1 MKKYSYF
8 FSALYLI
15 AAMSCSEK
23 EPVLTSPGE
32 AEGTVTFDMEVTIP
46 ESAIL
51 TRAACGDNPIIE
63 NIYVAT
69 YGNRGYLNEYV
80 KAIPLDAD
88 GNVISTYA
96 TTNSPDKYHL
106 RVTLLATTS
115 RRHVHIIANGPES
128 VDYETKDTD
137 LMLTRIMTT
146 GYKEGVPQ
154 GADWQYFELPNGTSE
169 WKNGKWVEGT
179 LAKEKFGSIKL
190 IRNFAR
196 VTVKSAASN
205 FTLDPKAGFYV
216 FRTESEGSIAMP
228 TSPDGLANFVDAN
241 RYAAISQTDPLTS
254 IAALPYSGFTPEGVV
269 LHAPVA
275 KDNGVDGITYNKPGV
290 YQYVYESLRSYDTEE
305 EPFIIIRGKLD
316 TDDDYSYYR
325 IELTDE
331 NAKFYSIFRNVDY
344 TITITA
350 VASSIVG
357 SATASGARTC
367 NGNVS
372 TAVSATLPEL
382 SDGFQGLYV
391 LYTDKTVVNTDKNTA
406 GAFLNKE
413 VSFMYKFVEDIVND
427 PDTGSQA
434 SLSIQ
439 SSGGQGHAIANTTG
453 TWYTQT
459 GPDADGWYTVKFNV
473 LPSATYT
480 AEASTVFRVT
490 GTTEVATGVQQS
502 IFRNITVRL
511 IPIQTFKTIQVTKVG
526 GSGTTAGTT
535 VDISFSLEDNL
546 PKSMFP
552 LKITVQDSELALN
565 PVGTD
570 MPLVVHSDGVNYH
583 FYKSVSYSDYQQS
596 KTVTCHMKLIQDM
609 QASSLKIN
617 VANEYFSPEELSYT
631 GS

>member
-1 MKKYSYF
+1 MKKYSYIL
-8 FSALYLI
+8 SALFFI
-15 AAMSCSEK
+15 AAMACTEK
-23 EPVLTSPGE
+23 EPVMTTLEEG
-32 AEGTVTFDMEVTIP
+32 EGTVTFDMEVTIP

-51 TRAACGDNPIIE
+51 TRAACGDNPSIE

-69 YGNRGYLNEYV
+69 FGSRGYLNEYV
-80 KAIPLDAD
+80 KAIPVDAD

-115 RRHVHIIANGPES
+115 RRYVHIIANGPES

-137 LMLTRIMTT
+137 LMLTKIMST
-146 GYKEGVPQ
+146 GYKNGVPQ
-154 GADWQYFELPNGTSE
+154 GAYWQYFELPNGTSE

-179 LAKEKFGSIKL
+179 DAKDKFGSIKL

-196 VTVKSAASN
+196 VTVKSTASN
-205 FTLDPKAGFYV
+205 FTLDPDAGFYV

-254 IAALPYSGFTPEGVV
+254 IAALPYSGFTPEGVE
-269 LHAPVA
+269 LHAPDA
-275 KDNGVDGITYNKPGV
+275 KDNGVDGITYNKPGD

-316 TDDDYSYYR
+316 TDDDFSYYR

-331 NAKFYSIFRNVDY
+331 NAKFYSIYRNVDY

-350 VASSIVG
+350 AARSIVG

-391 LYTDKTVVNTDKNTA
+391 LYTDKTVVNTDKS
-406 GAFLNKE
+406 GDEFVNKE
-413 VSFMYKFVEDIVND
+413 VSFMYKYVKDVVGD

-453 TWYTQT
+453 TWYSQT

-480 AEASTVFRVT
+480 SEASTVFRVT
-490 GTTEVATGVQQS
+490 GTTEVAGVQQS

-511 IPIQTFKTIQVTKVG
+511 IPIQTFKNIKVTKVDG
-526 GSGTTAGTT
+526 GGTTAGTT

-583 FYKSVSYSDYQQS
+583 FYKSVSYRDYQQS

-617 VANEYFSPEELSYT
+617 VANEYFTPVELSYT

>member
-1 MKKYSYF
+1 MKKYSYIL
-8 FSALYLI
+8 SALFFI
-15 AAMSCSEK
+15 AAMACTEK
-23 EPVLTSPGE
+23 EPVMTTLEEG
-32 AEGTVTFDMEVTIP
+32 EGTVTFDMEVTIP

-51 TRAACGDNPIIE
+51 TRAACGDNPSIE

-69 YGNRGYLNEYV
+69 FGSRGYLNEYV
-80 KAIPLDAD
+80 KAIPVDAD

-115 RRHVHIIANGPES
+115 RRYVHIIANGPES

-137 LMLTRIMTT
+137 LMLTKIMST
-146 GYKEGVPQ
+146 GYKNGVPQ
-154 GADWQYFELPNGTSE
+154 GAYWQYFELPNGTSE

-179 LAKEKFGSIKL
+179 DAKDKFSSIKL

-196 VTVKSAASN
+196 VTVKSTASN
-205 FTLDPKAGFYV
+205 FTLDPDAAFYV

-254 IAALPYSGFTPEGVV
+254 IAALPYSGFTPEGVE
-269 LHAPVA
+269 LHAPDA
-275 KDNGVDGITYNKPGV
+275 KDNGVDGITYNKPGD

-316 TDDDYSYYR
+316 TDDDFSYYR

-331 NAKFYSIFRNVDY
+331 NAKFYSIYRNVDY

-350 VASSIVG
+350 AARSIVG

-391 LYTDKTVVNTDKNTA
+391 LYTDKTVVNTDKS
-406 GAFLNKE
+406 GDEFVNKE
-413 VSFMYKFVEDIVND
+413 VSFMYKYVKDVVGD

-453 TWYTQT
+453 TWYSQT

-480 AEASTVFRVT
+480 SEASTVFRVT
-490 GTTEVATGVQQS
+490 GTTEVAGVQQS

-511 IPIQTFKTIQVTKVG
+511 IPIQTFKNIKVTKVDG
-526 GSGTTAGTT
+526 GGTTAGTT

-583 FYKSVSYSDYQQS
+583 FYKSVSYRDYQQS
-596 KTVTCHMKLIQDM
+596 KTVTCHMKLIQDI
-609 QASSLKIN
+609 QEVPLKID
-617 VANEYFSPEELSYT
+617 VANEYFTPVQLSYT

>member
-1 MKKYSYF
+1 MKKYSYIL
-8 FSALYLI
+8 SALFFI
-15 AAMSCSEK
+15 AAMACTEK
-23 EPVLTSPGE
+23 EPVMTTPEEG
-32 AEGTVTFDMEVTIP
+32 EGTVTFDMEVTIP

-51 TRAACGDNPIIE
+51 TRAACGDNPRIE

-69 YGNRGYLNEYV
+69 FGSRGYLNEYV
-80 KAIPLDAD
+80 KAIPVDAN
-88 GNVISTYA
+88 GNVISSYA

-115 RRHVHIIANGPES
+115 RRYVHIIANGPES

-146 GYKEGVPQ
+146 GYKDGVPQ
-154 GADWQYFELPNGTSE
+154 GAYWQSFVLPNGTSE

-179 LAKEKFGSIKL
+179 DAKDKFGSIKL

-196 VTVKSAASN
+196 VTVKSTASN
-205 FTLDPKAGFYV
+205 FTLDPDAAFYV

-254 IAALPYSGFTPEGVV
+254 IAALPYSGFTPEGVE
-269 LHAPVA
+269 LHAPDA
-275 KDNGVDGITYNKPGV
+275 KDNGVDGITYNKPGD

-316 TDDDYSYYR
+316 TDDDFSYYR

-331 NAKFYSIFRNVDY
+331 NAKFYSIYRNVDY

-350 VASSIVG
+350 AARSIVG

-391 LYTDKTVVNTDKNTA
+391 LYTDKTVVNTDKS
-406 GAFLNKE
+406 GDEFVNKE
-413 VSFMYKFVEDIVND
+413 VSFMYKYVKDVVGD

-453 TWYTQT
+453 TWYSQT

-480 AEASTVFRVT
+480 SEASTVFRVT
-490 GTTEVATGVQQS
+490 GTTEVAGVQQS

-511 IPIQTFKTIQVTKVG
+511 IPIQTFKNIKVTKVDG
-526 GSGTTAGTT
+526 GGTTAGTT

-583 FYKSVSYSDYQQS
+583 FYKSVSYRDYQQS
-596 KTVTCHMKLIQDM
+596 KTVTCHMKLIQDI
-609 QASSLKIN
+609 QEVPLKID
-617 VANEYFSPEELSYT
+617 VANEYFTPVQLSYT